1 MKIARTHELLLVN
14 YLKSRPFLATE
25 KRIQHGIQF
34 TTASGVIVN
43 FYYKG
48 KFPDVVTI
56 DVQRDA
62 ANIEE
67 ADMIRHFA
75 GSLAIAEQEEPVDS
89 WNWN

>member
-1 MKIARTHELLLVN
+1 MKIARVNELLLVN
-14 YLKSRPFLATE
+14 YLKYRPFLATE

-43 FYYKG
+43 FYYRER
-48 KFPDVVTI
+48 FPNVVTI

-62 ANIEE
+62 ANVEE

-75 GSLAIAEQEEPVDS
+75 GSLAVADQEDPVET
-89 WNWN
+89 WN